1 MSAFSYLF
9 SGDSKDRLTTVE
21 QPSDM
26 PNMHQNIIDMDIPQ
40 DLLEVECSDLV
51 YYTDRS
57 NKDGDDE
64 SSSLITKLLT
74 EVNAIDPSLSSSSD
88 HVSRPLKA
96 TAIKYSPTVD
106 LGDVDQTNDLA
117 SLNLTMT
124 PQLRMGNPLSNGHC
138 HYAIRDE
145 QTIVPLPAD
154 VVGSVAKEEER
165 KRKHEHDDPSSSSS
179 QMPSGKKLKS
189 LEVKPS
195 VQDDEKERGRKK
207 AQTAE
212 EKRRKSVEN
221 SRRYRE
227 LQKKL
232 KSDLEKELADVTHEK
247 ENLQRD
253 LERLQWQV
261 VEHTRMLQ
269 FYQQHYRI
277 VKVLRLAVVLKSRC

>member
-21 QPSDM
+21 QPGDM
-26 PNMHQNIIDMDIPQ
+26 PNIHQNIIDMDIPQ

-64 SSSLITKLLT
+64 SSSVITKLLT
-74 EVNAIDPSLSSSSD
+74 EVNAIDPSLSSSSY

-117 SLNLTMT
+117 SLNLTVT
-124 PQLRMGNPLSNGHC
+124 PQLRMGNPLNNGHC

-145 QTIVPLPAD
+145 QTIVSLPAD

-165 KRKHEHDDPSSSSS
+165 KRKHEHDDPSSS

-189 LEVKPS
+189 SEVKTS
-195 VQDDEKERGRKK
+195 IQDDEKERGRKK

-261 VEHTRMLQ
+261 VEHTRMLH

-277 VKVLRLAVVLKSRC
+277 VKG